1 MSRVDSKD
9 SVGTQL
15 PTKVAAKQHGEART
29 ERVRQQV
36 REAMAQ
42 IEAEMASNGGI
53 YPHRNGSLSAAE
65 VARRA
70 KVHVTSFHTEK
81 LSELGNEVRVW
92 LKQLAHTKVVGS
104 VRAKKNLADR
114 LVDWQRLYA
123 GLEQSH
129 RDTELQLQQVEH
141 ELEQARGALAELK
154 RENQRLLAVVAEL
167 SQKKVVAI
175 RRKID

>member
-1 MSRVDSKD
+1 MNRVESKG
-9 SVGTQL
+9 SVAAQSVA
-15 PTKVAAKQHGEART
+15 KAAAKQQGDART

-36 REAMAQ
+36 REAMVQ
-42 IEAEMASNGGI
+42 IEAEMAANGGV

-81 LSELGNEVRVW
+81 LKELGEEVRAW
-92 LKQLAHTKVVGS
+92 LKQLASTKVVGS
-104 VRAKKNLADR
+104 VNAKKNLADR
-114 LVDWQRLYA
+114 LADWQRLYA

-141 ELEQARGALAELK
+141 ELEQARGALADLK
-154 RENQRLLAVVAEL
+154 RENERLLAVVAEQ
-167 SQKKVVAI
+167 SQKKVVPI
-175 RRKID
+175 RRKED